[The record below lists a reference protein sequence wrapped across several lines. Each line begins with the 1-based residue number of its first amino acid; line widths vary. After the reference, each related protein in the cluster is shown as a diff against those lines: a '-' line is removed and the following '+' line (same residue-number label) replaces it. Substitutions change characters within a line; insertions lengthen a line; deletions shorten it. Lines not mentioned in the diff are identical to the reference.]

1 MNLSWA
7 ITLWDR
13 MTIGGSEEKFQV
25 PYDKRNVAHNLFSS
39 IVHGLDLAESNSSF
53 GTMIVRLNVLRVIP
67 EHWLKSLF

>member
-1 MNLSWA
+1 
-7 ITLWDR
+7 

-67 EHWLKSLF
+67 EH